1 MWCTHNDFLPIMSK
15 VWLCLIELH
24 VAVNCWVAPSHCA
37 KYITSENFTLSHWRL
52 KSEETDSWIHV
63 NTSMHLLQSNL
74 QPLTIIMSFFK
85 LLLLHHK
92 KQKKKETK
100 HHQERRTQM
109 MKRLLLRILP
119 HQSIKYLPRS
129 VEENN
134 DIFFIYQA

>member
-15 VWLCLIELH
+15 VWLFLIELH

-52 KSEETDSWIHV
+52 KSEETDNWIHV

-92 KQKKKETK
+92 KQKKKEMK

>member
-1 MWCTHNDFLPIMSK
+1 MWCPHNAFLPIMSE

-52 KSEETDSWIHV
+52 KSEETDNWIHV
-63 NTSMHLLQSNL
+63 NT
-74 QPLTIIMSFFK
+74 LTIIMSFFK

-92 KQKKKETK
+92 KQKKKEMK

-109 MKRLLLRILP
+109 MTRLLLRILP
-119 HQSIKYLPRS
+119 HQSIKCLPRS

>member
-1 MWCTHNDFLPIMSK
+1 MWCTHNDFFSVMSK

-52 KSEETDSWIHV
+52 KSEETDNWIHV

-85 LLLLHHK
+85 LLLLHHE

-100 HHQERRTQM
+100 HLQERRTQM
-109 MKRLLLRILP
+109 TKRLLLRILP